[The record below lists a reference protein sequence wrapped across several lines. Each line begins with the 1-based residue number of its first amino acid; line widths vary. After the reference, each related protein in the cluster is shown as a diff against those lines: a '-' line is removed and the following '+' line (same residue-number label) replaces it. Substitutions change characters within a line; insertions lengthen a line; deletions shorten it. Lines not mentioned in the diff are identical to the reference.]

1 MAIDG
6 GVQHL
11 AGRGDENGASP
22 GRRSMAAACGA
33 CFVAVA
39 LALLIGF
46 ELSGLKNVQAVC
58 SPAATAARARACARG
73 GVRPARRRPPREA
86 ASAPRGGVRPAGHAS
101 APPGGLALTP
111 MTPARERAGVE
122 RAGRSHRGDVCA
134 RRKGQREAGL
144 CHVRALQRQPLLGLC
159 GAAPRVPRPAHGRP
173 PQAAR
178 AGGRPFI
185 DMRDGVLRG
194 TRPARGA
201 RRVAH
206 GARRTASACLRA
218 DADSSDT
225 AGVGRGS
232 VHAFMHA

>member
-86 ASAPRGGVRPAGHAS
+86 APAPRGTLAHHPA
-101 APPGGLALTP
+101 
-111 MTPARERAGVE
+111 VW
-122 RAGRSHRGDVCA
+122 RS
-134 RRKGQREAGL
+134 RR
-144 CHVRALQRQPLLGLC
+144 
-159 GAAPRVPRPAHGRP
+159 
-173 PQAAR
+173 
-178 AGGRPFI
+178 
-185 DMRDGVLRG
+185 
-194 TRPARGA
+194 
-201 RRVAH
+201 
-206 GARRTASACLRA
+206 
-218 DADSSDT
+218 
-225 AGVGRGS
+225 
-232 VHAFMHA
+232 